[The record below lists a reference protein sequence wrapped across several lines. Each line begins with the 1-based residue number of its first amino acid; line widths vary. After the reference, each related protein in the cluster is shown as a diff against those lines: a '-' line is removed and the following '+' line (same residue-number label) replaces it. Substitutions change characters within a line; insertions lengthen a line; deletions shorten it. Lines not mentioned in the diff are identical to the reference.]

1 MPSTP
6 PAPIARPVSPPEP
19 TPKGPRQP
27 MTPSPILRLA
37 PLRELANTAPG
48 TAGTALSQMLGR
60 SVDISVPNAFVLPLA
75 EAVEAV
81 GPPEE
86 DVTGVVIPL
95 AGDMDAVVLL
105 VFPVAG
111 AGSLAGML
119 GVEPGTE
126 DAVSAL
132 SEIGNILSA
141 SYIGSLGAMTG
152 LELDLTPPQTVTDML
167 AAIVA
172 TVLASR
178 SAGSDTALIL
188 DSELRV
194 EGEQCSLSFLLL
206 PEAGGVGEIL
216 SRMGV
221 EA

>member
-1 MPSTP
+1 
-6 PAPIARPVSPPEP
+6 
-19 TPKGPRQP
+19 
-27 MTPSPILRLA
+27 MTTFTTMQLDA
-37 PLRELANTAPG
+37 LRELANIGSG

-75 EAVEAV
+75 EAVDAV
-81 GPPEE
+81 GPPEHE
-86 DVTGVVIPL
+86 VTGVAIPL

-105 VFPVAG
+105 VFPIEDAG
-111 AGSLAGML
+111 ALAAML

-141 SYIGSLGAMTG
+141 SYIGSLAAMTG

-172 TVLASR
+172 TLLASR
-178 SAGSDTALIL
+178 AGATDTALIL

-206 PEAGGVGEIL
+206 PEAGGVREIL

>member
-1 MPSTP
+1 
-6 PAPIARPVSPPEP
+6 
-19 TPKGPRQP
+19 
-27 MTPSPILRLA
+27 MTTFTTMQLDA
-37 PLRELANTAPG
+37 LRELANIGSG

-81 GPPEE
+81 GAPEQE
-86 DVTGVVIPL
+86 VTGVAIPL

-105 VFPVAG
+105 VFPVAD
-111 AGSLAGML
+111 AGTLAGML

-126 DAVSAL
+126 DAISAL
-132 SEIGNILSA
+132 SEIGNILAA
-141 SYIGSLGAMTG
+141 SYIGSLGMMTG
-152 LELDLTPPQTVTDML
+152 LGLDLTPPQTVTDML

-178 SAGSDTALIL
+178 SEGTDTALIL

-206 PEAGGVGEIL
+206 PEAGGVREIL

>member
-1 MPSTP
+1 MSTFTTMQLD
-6 PAPIARPVSPPEP
+6 A
-19 TPKGPRQP
+19 
-27 MTPSPILRLA
+27 
-37 PLRELANTAPG
+37 LRELANIGSG

-60 SVDISVPNAFVLPLA
+60 SVDISVPNALVLPLA

-81 GPPEE
+81 GPAEQE
-86 DVTGVVIPL
+86 VTGVAIPL
-95 AGDMDAVVLL
+95 AGDMDAIVLL
-105 VFPVAG
+105 VFPVEDAG
-111 AGSLAGML
+111 TLCGML
-119 GVEPGTE
+119 GVEAGTE
-126 DAVSAL
+126 DALSAL
-132 SEIGNILSA
+132 GEIGNILGA

-178 SAGSDTALIL
+178 SEGTDTALIL

-194 EGEQCSLSFLLL
+194 EGEHCSLSFLLL
-206 PEAGGVGEIL
+206 PEAGGVREIL

>member
-1 MPSTP
+1 MSQYSDLQLD
-6 PAPIARPVSPPEP
+6 A
-19 TPKGPRQP
+19 
-27 MTPSPILRLA
+27 
-37 PLRELANTAPG
+37 LRELANIGSG

-75 EAVEAV
+75 EAVDAV
-81 GPPEE
+81 GAAEE

-95 AGDMDAVVLL
+95 QGELDAVVLL
-105 VFPVAG
+105 VFPVADAATLCG
-111 AGSLAGML
+111 LL
-119 GVEPGTE
+119 GVEAGT
-126 DAVSAL
+126 DVGLSAL
-132 SEIGNILSA
+132 SEIGNILGA
-141 SYIGSLGAMTG
+141 SYVGAIAAMTG
-152 LELDLTPPQTVTDML
+152 LDLDLTPPQTVTDML

-178 SAGSDTALIL
+178 AEGTDTALIL

-206 PEAGGVGEIL
+206 PEAGGVREIL

>member
-1 MPSTP
+1 MSTFTTMQLD
-6 PAPIARPVSPPEP
+6 A
-19 TPKGPRQP
+19 
-27 MTPSPILRLA
+27 
-37 PLRELANTAPG
+37 LRELANIGSG
-48 TAGTALSQMLGR
+48 TAGTALSQLLGR

-81 GPPEE
+81 GPPEQE
-86 DVTGVVIPL
+86 VTGVAIPL

-105 VFPVAG
+105 VFPMEDAG
-111 AGSLAGML
+111 TLAAML

-141 SYIGSLGAMTG
+141 SYIGSLAAMTG

-178 SAGSDTALIL
+178 AETTETALIL
-188 DSELRV
+188 DSELHV

-206 PEAGGVGEIL
+206 PDAGGVREIL

>member
-1 MPSTP
+1 
-6 PAPIARPVSPPEP
+6 
-19 TPKGPRQP
+19 
-27 MTPSPILRLA
+27 MTTFTSMQLDA
-37 PLRELANTAPG
+37 LRELANIGSG

-60 SVDISVPNAFVLPLA
+60 SVDISVPNALVLPLA
-75 EAVEAV
+75 EAVDAV
-81 GPPEE
+81 GPAEQE
-86 DVTGVVIPL
+86 VTGVAIPL

-105 VFPVAG
+105 VFPVAD
-111 AGSLAGML
+111 AETLAGLL

-126 DAVSAL
+126 DAISAL
-132 SEIGNILSA
+132 GEIGNILSA

-178 SAGSDTALIL
+178 ADATDTALIL

-194 EGEQCSLSFLLL
+194 EGEHCSLSFLLL
-206 PEAGGVGEIL
+206 PEPGGVREIL
-216 SRMGV
+216 SRMGL

>member
-1 MPSTP
+1 MSTFTTMQLD
-6 PAPIARPVSPPEP
+6 A
-19 TPKGPRQP
+19 
-27 MTPSPILRLA
+27 
-37 PLRELANTAPG
+37 LRELANIGSG

-81 GPPEE
+81 GDPKEP
-86 DVTGVVIPL
+86 VTGVVIPL

-105 VFPVAG
+105 VFPLADAVA
-111 AGSLAGML
+111 LCGML
-119 GVEPGTE
+119 GVEAGTE

-132 SEIGNILSA
+132 GEIGNILGA
-141 SYIGSLGAMTG
+141 SYIGSLGAMTA

-167 AAIVA
+167 PAIVA
-172 TVLASR
+172 TVLAGR
-178 SAGSDTALIL
+178 AQGTDTALIL

-206 PEAGGVGEIL
+206 PAAGGVREIL
-216 SRMGV
+216 ARMGV

>member
-1 MPSTP
+1 MSTFTTMQLD
-6 PAPIARPVSPPEP
+6 A
-19 TPKGPRQP
+19 
-27 MTPSPILRLA
+27 
-37 PLRELANTAPG
+37 LRELANIGSG

-60 SVDISVPNAFVLPLA
+60 SVDISVPNALVLPLA

-81 GPPEE
+81 GPAEQE
-86 DVTGVVIPL
+86 VTGVAIPL
-95 AGDMDAVVLL
+95 AGDMDAIVLL
-105 VFPVAG
+105 VFPTEDAG
-111 AGSLAGML
+111 TLAAML

-126 DAVSAL
+126 DAISAL
-132 SEIGNILSA
+132 GEIGNILSA
-141 SYIGSLGAMTG
+141 SYIGSLAAMTG

-178 SAGSDTALIL
+178 SEGTDTALIL

-206 PEAGGVGEIL
+206 PEAGGVREIL

>member
-1 MPSTP
+1 
-6 PAPIARPVSPPEP
+6 
-19 TPKGPRQP
+19 
-27 MTPSPILRLA
+27 MTTFTTMQLDA
-37 PLRELANTAPG
+37 LRELANIGSG

-60 SVDISVPNAFVLPLA
+60 SVDISVPNAFALPLA
-75 EAVEAV
+75 EAV
-81 GPPEE
+81 GPAEQE
-86 DVTGVVIPL
+86 VTGVAIPL
-95 AGDMDAVVLL
+95 TGDMDAVVLL
-105 VFPVAG
+105 VFPVAD
-111 AGSLAGML
+111 AGTLCGML
-119 GVEPGTE
+119 GVEAGTE

-132 SEIGNILSA
+132 GEIGNILAA

-178 SAGSDTALIL
+178 SAATDTALIL

-194 EGEQCSLSFLLL
+194 EGEHCSLSFLLL
-206 PEAGGVGEIL
+206 PEAGGEREIL